1 LNIELKQLGVCTG
14 FDRTLWGYLDALS
27 WFNLTTAQ
35 SNDLFSV
42 TVKMRD
48 LRLAV
53 WIMIL
58 GYDTLQF
65 DKLLQ
70 IFWKVFLPYIP

>member
-1 LNIELKQLGVCTG
+1 VKEGEYEKNLNIEVKQLGICTG

-42 TVKMRD
+42 TVKM
-48 LRLAV
+48 
-53 WIMIL
+53 
-58 GYDTLQF
+58 
-65 DKLLQ
+65 
-70 IFWKVFLPYIP
+70 